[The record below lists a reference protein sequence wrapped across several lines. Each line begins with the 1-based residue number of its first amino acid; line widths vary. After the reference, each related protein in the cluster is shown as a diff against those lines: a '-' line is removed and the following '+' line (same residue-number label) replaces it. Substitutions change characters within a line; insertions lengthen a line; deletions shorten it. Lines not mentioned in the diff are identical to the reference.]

1 MTNHS
6 LELELINI
14 LPVQNQLGEGIIWD
28 HSRQCFWWTD
38 ILENTLYQY
47 SPTQD
52 QLNQWQTPERLCCF
66 TPVANS
72 DYLIAAFESGFA
84 YYEPCTNQLQWIKK
98 IESDLAYTRLN
109 DGKVDRQG
117 RFWAGS
123 MVEDGSGRAQGRLYC
138 VQQDLSVSTNMISEL
153 NISNSLCWSPDSKT
167 LYHCDTP
174 TRSIQQY
181 DFDPISGDISNR
193 HTLINTE
200 EGCFPD
206 GSAVD
211 AAGYL
216 WNAQWG
222 ASKVVRY
229 DANGIV
235 DGELQLPVSQ
245 ATCVAFGG
253 ANLNLIAVTSA
264 RSELSDQALKQQ
276 RNAGDVFIFKSKIK
290 GLMDTAFQPTE
301 GNMPPQR

>member
-1 MTNHS
+1 M
-6 LELELINI
+6 
-14 LPVQNQLGEGIIWD
+14 
-28 HSRQCFWWTD
+28 
-38 ILENTLYQY
+38 
-47 SPTQD
+47 
-52 QLNQWQTPERLCCF
+52 
-66 TPVANS
+66 
-72 DYLIAAFESGFA
+72 
-84 YYEPCTNQLQWIKK
+84 
-98 IESDLAYTRLN
+98 
-109 DGKVDRQG
+109 
-117 RFWAGS
+117 
-123 MVEDGSGRAQGRLYC
+123 
-138 VQQDLSVSTNMISEL
+138 
-153 NISNSLCWSPDSKT
+153 
-167 LYHCDTP
+167 
-174 TRSIQQY
+174 
-181 DFDPISGDISNR
+181 
-193 HTLINTE
+193 INTE